1 MTTRA
6 EIPVVPPRQPCPC
19 GSGRRYKACHGSDRA
34 SRQIV
39 ARPFAG
45 RADEPDL
52 VALRE
57 VVPAATAPLTLTD
70 GRTALLATVLPMA
83 WPAMKRSDG
92 QVLVGLQVPGRSGDV
107 SRDVAQ
113 ALLRA
118 LDAEPGTPITTLDRA
133 ADDGPAL
140 QDVLDPAPIEVTVR
154 DGFEF
159 WVEGVTDVSGEVS
172 DSLERANAAIGPTAR
187 LSSVTAAYWCRMK
200 ERAHLRWALPDD
212 EDPLLDAM
220 ARLAAGHALGL
231 GEGTRYVGSFRAH
244 GLLVPVWDLPHST
257 EAAAVEEPAAALRAR
272 LDEELAGPRPLSDEE
287 KRSRAGLLS
296 RQLTLR

>member
-1 MTTRA
+1 MP
-6 EIPVVPPRQPCPC
+6 EVPVVAPRQPCPC

-39 ARPFAG
+39 ARLFAG

-57 VVPAATAPLTLTD
+57 VVPAATAPLRLAD
-70 GRTALLATVLPMA
+70 GRTATLATVLPMA

-92 QVLVGLQVPGRSGDV
+92 EVLVGLQVPGRSGDV

-118 LDAEPGTPITTLDRA
+118 LDAEPGTPISGLDR
-133 ADDGPAL
+133 DDSGPAL

-159 WVEGVTDVSGEVS
+159 WVEGVTDVSGDVA
-172 DSLERANAAIGPTAR
+172 DAMERANAAIVPTAR
-187 LSSVTAAYWCRMK
+187 LTSVVAAYWCRMK
-200 ERAHLRWALPDD
+200 ERSHLRWALPED

-220 ARLAAGHALGL
+220 ARLAAAHALGL

-244 GLLVPVWDLPHST
+244 GLLVPVWDLPVDLPAADVET
-257 EAAAVEEPAAALRAR
+257 PAAVLRER
-272 LDEELAGPRPLSDEE
+272 LDTELAAPRPLTDEE
-287 KRSRAGLLS
+287 KRARSGLLS